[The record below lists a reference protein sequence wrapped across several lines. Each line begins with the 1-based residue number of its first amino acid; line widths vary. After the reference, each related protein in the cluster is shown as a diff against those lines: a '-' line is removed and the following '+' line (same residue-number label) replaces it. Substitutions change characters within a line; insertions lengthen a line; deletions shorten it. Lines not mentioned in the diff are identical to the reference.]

1 MAMGVVSVS
10 WGWGDGARGPMGQ
23 VCSDVFE
30 GGMEGELEMCVL
42 CEFVFFLE
50 GEAAAIRMG
59 LEVEGWRWVVVRWLF
74 LLSFCDWVACGTLG
88 LRLWSVRFG

>member
-30 GGMEGELEMCVL
+30 GGREGELEMCVL
-42 CEFVFFLE
+42 CEFVFF
-50 GEAAAIRMG
+50 
-59 LEVEGWRWVVVRWLF
+59 
-74 LLSFCDWVACGTLG
+74 
-88 LRLWSVRFG
+88 FGGGGGGDKDGVGS

>member
-1 MAMGVVSVS
+1 MS
-10 WGWGDGARGPMGQ
+10 
-23 VCSDVFE
+23 
-30 GGMEGELEMCVL
+30 LY
-42 CEFVFFLE
+42 FFLE